1 MKQLILYY
9 QTFIS
14 LKPLFDNNTLPTHI
28 QISSIHF
35 GKNENQNPY
44 IHLNNQPPNSPIFD
58 SMWKEIKIA
67 HNLGVKIK
75 LMIGG
80 AGLAFQ
86 EMFSNFNLYYE
97 MLKNVLTSH
106 PYICGVD
113 LDIEEN
119 VNLNDVIKL
128 VNTLKTDFGND
139 FLISF
144 APVAFALQKNRTGM
158 GGFLY
163 NDLMNAIGDKI
174 ENLNT
179 QFYYDFSIESYNE
192 VIQNG
197 YKPSQIILGMTQNNT
212 NEFEIVNDLCK
223 KYKDFKGIFF
233 WELVLLDN
241 PVEWIKKI
249 KKILL
254 HS

>member
-1 MKQLILYY
+1 MRQLIFYY

-35 GKNENQNPY
+35 GKDENKNSY
-44 IHLNNQPPNSPIFD
+44 IHLNDHPPNSPIFN
-58 SMWKEIKIA
+58 SMWKEIEIA

-97 MLKNVLTSH
+97 MLKNVLKSH
-106 PYICGVD
+106 PYICGID

-119 VNLNDVIKL
+119 VDLNNIIKL
-128 VNTLKTDFGND
+128 VNTLKTDFGNT

-163 NDLMNAIGDKI
+163 NDLMNAIEDKI

-179 QFYYDFSIESYNE
+179 QFYYDFSVDSYNE

-197 YKPSQIILGMTQNNT
+197 YKPSQIILGMTHNNN
-212 NEFEIVNDLCK
+212 NEFEIVNNLCK

-233 WELVLLDN
+233 WELALLDN
-241 PVEWIKKI
+241 PIDWIKKM
-249 KKILL
+249 KSILEK
-254 HS
+254 

>member
-14 LKPLFDNNTLPTHI
+14 LKPLFDNNILPTHI
-28 QISSIHF
+28 HVSSIHF
-35 GKNENQNPY
+35 GKNENNIPY
-44 IHLNNQPPNSPIFD
+44 IHLNDEDPNSSIFT
-58 SMWKEIKIA
+58 SMWKEIEIA

-86 EMFSNFNLYYE
+86 EMFSNFDLYYK
-97 MLKNVLTSH
+97 MLKNVLKSH
-106 PYICGVD
+106 SYISGVD

-128 VNTLKTDFGND
+128 VNSLKKDFGNE

-163 NDLMNAIGDKI
+163 NDLMSAVGDKI

-179 QFYYDFSIESYNE
+179 QFYYDFSVESYNE

-197 YKPSQIILGMTQNNT
+197 YKPSQVILGITQNNT

-223 KYKDFKGIFF
+223 KYKDFNGIFF
-233 WELVLLDN
+233 WELVLLNN
-241 PVEWIKKI
+241 PIDWIKKM
-249 KKILL
+249 KDILN
-254 HS
+254 

>member
-9 QTFIS
+9 QTFTS

-35 GKNENQNPY
+35 GKDENNNSY
-44 IHLNNQPPNSPIFD
+44 IHLNDHPPNSPIFD
-58 SMWKEIKIA
+58 SMWKEIEMSY
-67 HNLGVKIK
+67 NLGVKIK

-86 EMFSNFNLYYE
+86 EMFSNFDLYYGL
-97 MLKNVLTSH
+97 LKNVFKLH

-119 VNLNDVIKL
+119 VDLNDVIKL
-128 VNTLKTDFGND
+128 VNILKTDFGNE

-163 NDLMNAIGDKI
+163 NDLMNAVGDKI

-179 QFYYDFSIESYNE
+179 QFYYDFSVESYTE

-197 YKPSQIILGMTQNNT
+197 YKPSQVILGMTQNNN

-223 KYKDFKGIFF
+223 KYKDFNGIFF
-233 WELVLLDN
+233 WELALLDN
-241 PVEWIKKI
+241 SVEWIKKM
-249 KKILL
+249 KDILDE
-254 HS
+254 

>member
-35 GKNENQNPY
+35 GKDKNNISY
-44 IHLNNQPPNSPIFD
+44 IHLNDQPPNSLIFS
-58 SMWKEIKIA
+58 SMWKEIEIA

-80 AGLAFQ
+80 ACLAFQ
-86 EMFSNFNLYYE
+86 EMFSNFDLYYGF
-97 MLKNVLTSH
+97 LKNVLKSH
-106 PYICGVD
+106 SYICGVD

-119 VNLNDVIKL
+119 VNLNDIIKL
-128 VNTLKTDFGND
+128 VNTLKIDFGNE

-144 APVAFALQKNRTGM
+144 APVAYALQQNQPGM

-163 NDLMNAIGDKI
+163 NDLMNIIGNKI

-179 QFYYDFSIESYNE
+179 QFYYDFCVDSYTE

-197 YKPSQIILGMTQNNT
+197 YKPNQVILGMTQNNN
-212 NEFEIVNDLCK
+212 NEFKIVNDLCQ
-223 KYKDFKGIFF
+223 KYKDFNGIFF
-233 WELVLLDN
+233 WELSLLDN
-241 PVEWIKKI
+241 PIEWIKKM
-249 KKILL
+249 KEILRK
-254 HS
+254 

>member
-1 MKQLILYY
+1 MRQLIFYY

-14 LKPLFDNNTLPTHI
+14 LKPLFDNNILPTHI

-35 GKNENQNPY
+35 GKDKNKNSY
-44 IHLNNQPPNSPIFD
+44 IHLNDHPPNSPIFN
-58 SMWKEIKIA
+58 SMWKEIEIA

-97 MLKNVLTSH
+97 MLKNVLKSH

-119 VNLNDVIKL
+119 VDLNDVIKL
-128 VNTLKTDFGND
+128 VNTLKKDFGNT

-163 NDLMNAIGDKI
+163 NDLMNAVGDKI

-179 QFYYDFSIESYNE
+179 QFYYDFSVDSYNE

-197 YKPSQIILGMTQNNT
+197 YKPSQIILGMTHNNN

-233 WELVLLDN
+233 WELALLDN
-241 PVEWIKKI
+241 PIDWIKKM
-249 KKILL
+249 KSILEK
-254 HS
+254 

>member
-14 LKPLFDNNTLPTHI
+14 LKLLFDNNILPTHI
-28 QISSIHF
+28 HVSSIHF
-35 GKNENQNPY
+35 GKNENNIPY
-44 IHLNNQPPNSPIFD
+44 IHLNDEDPNSSIFTA
-58 SMWKEIKIA
+58 MWKEIEIA

-86 EMFSNFNLYYE
+86 EMFSNFDLYYE
-97 MLKNVLTSH
+97 MLKNVLKSH
-106 PYICGVD
+106 SYISGVD

-128 VNTLKTDFGND
+128 VNSLKKDFGNE

-163 NDLMNAIGDKI
+163 NDLMNAVGDKI

-179 QFYYDFSIESYNE
+179 QFYYDFSVESYNE

-197 YKPSQIILGMTQNNT
+197 YKPSQVILGITQNNT

-233 WELVLLDN
+233 WELVLLNN
-241 PVEWIKKI
+241 PINWIKKM
-249 KKILL
+249 KNILN
-254 HS
+254 